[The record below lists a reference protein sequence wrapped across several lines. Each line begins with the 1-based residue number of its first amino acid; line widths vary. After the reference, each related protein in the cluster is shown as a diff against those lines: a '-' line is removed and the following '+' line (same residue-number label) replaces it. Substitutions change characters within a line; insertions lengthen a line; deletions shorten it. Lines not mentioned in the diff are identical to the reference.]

1 MDKII
6 ISGITMPRTKTLV
19 VGGKD
24 ENKEITMA
32 SGKIVQEVIGFRKTI
47 TANWEWLP
55 DGVLARIVP
64 VARAGNF
71 VQIQY
76 PDPVQGDT
84 SGMFKISIGD
94 QKVFRFRNNQPYWYN
109 VELTATA
116 QEVE

>member
-1 MDKII
+1 
-6 ISGITMPRTKTLV
+6 MPRTRTLV
-19 VGGKD
+19 VGGEN
-24 ENKEITMA
+24 ENKEIVMA
-32 SGKIVQEVIGFRKTI
+32 SGKMVQEVIGFRKTI
-47 TANWEWLP
+47 TANWEWMPGGLMS
-55 DGVLARIVP
+55 RIVTL
-64 VARAGNF
+64 ARAGNF

-76 PDPVQGDT
+76 PDPASGDA